1 MSQAH
6 VPQEIESYILPN
18 GLTLVAERMDWVE
31 SAAFT
36 LLLPAGCGY
45 DPPERAGLA
54 NLVCEMVQRGAGDK
68 DSRAYVEALDRLGV
82 DRSASVSQSHTSFAA
97 AMLAENLQP
106 TLAMYADLLRCPHLP
121 EDQLDDSKQVC
132 YQEIQAFEDDLAQ
145 RTMQRLR
152 HQSYGEPWGRSPHG
166 ERETVAAVS
175 LDDVHTF
182 VTNSYLPERV
192 ILSVAGNFRWS
203 ELRNYV
209 TEIFGDWPTRARSP
223 LAESPPSGGYWHIEH
238 ESSQTHIGV
247 SYPSVP
253 YRHPDYFQARGAVGV
268 LSDGMSSRLF
278 TEVRERRGLCYTVF
292 ASYHSLPERGRVM
305 CYAGTSTD
313 RAQETLDVMVAEL
326 RKIAEGIDPDE
337 LRRLQARVKS
347 ALIMQQESST
357 ARSGAMAGDW
367 YHLGR
372 VRTMDEIRRTI
383 NGLSCDS
390 INRYLAEHPPD
401 DFVVVT
407 LGAEPLEVKLAV
419 S

>member
-1 MSQAH
+1 
-6 VPQEIESYILPN
+6 
-18 GLTLVAERMDWVE
+18 
-31 SAAFT
+31 
-36 LLLPAGCGY
+36 
-45 DPPERAGLA
+45 
-54 NLVCEMVQRGAGDK
+54 
-68 DSRAYVEALDRLGV
+68 
-82 DRSASVSQSHTSFAA
+82 
-97 AMLAENLQP
+97 
-106 TLAMYADLLRCPHLP
+106 
-121 EDQLDDSKQVC
+121 
-132 YQEIQAFEDDLAQ
+132 
-145 RTMQRLR
+145 
-152 HQSYGEPWGRSPHG
+152 
-166 ERETVAAVS
+166 
-175 LDDVHTF
+175 
-182 VTNSYLPERV
+182 
-192 ILSVAGNFRWS
+192 
-203 ELRNYV
+203 
-209 TEIFGDWPTRARSP
+209 
-223 LAESPPSGGYWHIEH
+223 
-238 ESSQTHIGV
+238 
-247 SYPSVP
+247 
-253 YRHPDYFQARGAVGV
+253 
-268 LSDGMSSRLF
+268 
-278 TEVRERRGLCYTVF
+278 
-292 ASYHSLPERGRVM
+292 M